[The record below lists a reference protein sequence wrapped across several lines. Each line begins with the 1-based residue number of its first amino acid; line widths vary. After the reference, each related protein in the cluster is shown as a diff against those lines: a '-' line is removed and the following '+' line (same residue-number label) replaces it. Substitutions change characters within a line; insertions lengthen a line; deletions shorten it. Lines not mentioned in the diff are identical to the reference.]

1 VRAALGVLADVLC
14 VLAFVVIGRATHQD
28 GESLAG
34 VASTA
39 WPFLVGLAVGEAATR
54 AWRRP
59 AALVPTGVGVW
70 LATVALG
77 QLLRAV
83 SGPGTDAVFIAVS
96 AVFLGLFLLGWRLV
110 AGLYPAV
117 RSRAAGRNADR
128 ARSR

>member
-1 VRAALGVLADVLC
+1 VLADVVC
-14 VLAFVVIGRATHQD
+14 VLAFVIIGRASHQD

-39 WPFLVGLAVGEAATR
+39 WPFLAGLAAGEAATR

-96 AVFLGLFLLGWRLV
+96 AVFLGLFLIGWRLV
-110 AGLYPAV
+110 ASLYPAV
-117 RSRAAGRNADR
+117 RKRGVGRTSGGAHSR
-128 ARSR
+128 

>member
-1 VRAALGVLADVLC
+1 VRAVFGVLADVLC
-14 VLAFVVIGRATHQD
+14 VLAFVVIGRASHQD

-34 VASTA
+34 VTGTA
-39 WPFLVGLAVGEAATR
+39 WPFLAGLAAGEVATR

-77 QLLRAV
+77 QLLRAA
-83 SGPGTDAVFIAVS
+83 SGPGTDAAFIAVS
-96 AVFLGLFLLGWRLV
+96 AVFLGLFLLGWRLA

-117 RSRAAGRNADR
+117 RSHAVRSDSDR
-128 ARSR
+128 ARG